1 MPAPP
6 ILDFS
11 PFYGTDAAAKAQLV
25 AQARDSCEYNG
36 FFQITGHRI
45 PLELQRRVMSC
56 AKRFFDLPL
65 EEKMA
70 IDKNKTTFNRG
81 YELLRSQMLEVGTGP
96 ELKEGLY
103 IGDEIPTDHPYYL
116 QHKLNSGPNQWPATV
131 ADAAEFRATAMEY
144 YRAVY
149 ELAKDVL
156 AVLAL
161 TLDVAETFFDP
172 LTAGGVATMRML
184 HYPSQ
189 PRDEDEKLNR
199 GIGAHTN
206 FGCVTLLLQ
215 DEVDGLQVLDGASGE
230 WLDVQPTPG
239 AYVVNL
245 GDLMMRMAND
255 RYKSNIH
262 RVINKSGRE
271 RYSIPFFFSGNPDY
285 LCRCLPNCCEQGES
299 PKYPPITVEDMVGGA
314 YRESYGRAERFKR
327 EMEEAREQKQSR
339 VVQGMSAV
347 GVAVA

>member
-1 MPAPP
+1 MSPTAPP

-11 PFYGTDAAAKAQLV
+11 PFYGTDATAKAKLV
-25 AQARDSCEYNG
+25 SQVRESCEYNG

-45 PLELQRRVMSC
+45 PRELQVRVMSA
-56 AKRFFDLPL
+56 AKRFFSLPL
-65 EEKMA
+65 EEKMG
-70 IDKNKTTFNRG
+70 IDKNLNSFNRG

-103 IGDEIPTDHPYYL
+103 IGEEIGTDHPYYVN
-116 QHKLNSGPNQWPATV
+116 KRLNSGPNQWPATV
-131 ADAAEFRATAMEY
+131 PDADEFRATAMEY
-144 YRAVY
+144 YHAVY

-161 TLDVAETFFDP
+161 TLDVDESFFDP
-172 LTAGGVATMRML
+172 LTTGGVATMRML

-189 PRDEDEKLNR
+189 PKDEDEKLNR
-199 GIGAHTN
+199 GIGAHTD

-215 DEVDGLQVLDGASGE
+215 DEVDGLQVLDAPSGE
-230 WLDVQPTPG
+230 WLDVQPVPG

-262 RVINKSGRE
+262 RVINKSGLE
-271 RYSIPFFFSGNPDY
+271 RYSIPFFFSGNPDHV
-285 LCRCLPNCCEQGES
+285 CECLPNCCKVGEQ
-299 PKYPPITVEDMVGGA
+299 PKYAPITVEDMVKGA
-314 YRESYGRAERFKR
+314 YKQSYGRAEAYKK
-327 EMEEAREQKQSR
+327 ELAEKAQKLEA
-339 VVQGMSAV
+339 APATAI
-347 GVAVA
+347 VA